1 MNRRVLALGAF
12 VELLTSFWLYGR
24 APTDG
29 IRVWYPSA
37 WAYMGE
43 HALVWGVLISFL
55 FAILRKKSINEAL
68 TLLACFLSELAAT
81 LYVWFVIP
89 SEGGISRAWY
99 TGRFSDYFIARL
111 TTWCVLAACASLVY

>member
-1 MNRRVLALGAF
+1 
-12 VELLTSFWLYGR
+12 
-24 APTDG
+24 
-29 IRVWYPSA
+29 
-37 WAYMGE
+37 MGE

-99 TGRFSDYFIARL
+99 TGRFSEYFLSRL
-111 TTWCVLAACASLVY
+111 TTWCVLAACASLVYYLRYKRMPKRTYLRD